1 MKIREVR
8 ERTVGLGAAIRNAY
22 IDFSKMTVS
31 VVAVESDVVRDG
43 RPVTG
48 YGFASAGRY
57 AQGELT
63 RERVVPR
70 ILAAD
75 PAELLAP
82 ETGIIDPERVN
93 AVMRS
98 GEKPGGHGD
107 RAVAISAVDVAVW
120 DLAAKL
126 ADVPLAKLFADR
138 YGDGTVAERVWVYAA
153 GGYYDEAGPEG
164 LARELAG
171 YKALGADNLKM
182 KIGLDLALDRERV
195 AAASEVAGAPGRLA
209 VDASGSLDLP
219 TALAYAEMLEPFDL
233 LWYEDAGDPL
243 DFEIQA
249 ALGEAYAGPLAT
261 GENLFA
267 RQEVT
272 NLLRYG
278 RMRPD
283 RDLLLVDPALC
294 YGPTEYV
301 RIVAD
306 AAAHGFGPERFLPHG
321 GHQLC
326 LAIAAGL
333 HLGGTELYPGVF
345 KPIGGF
351 ADGLDVVDGHVSVP
365 EAPGLGTEEKTDLWR
380 VLADV

>member
-1 MKIREVR
+1 MKIRDVR
-8 ERTVGLGAAIRNAY
+8 ERTVNLAAAIRNAY
-22 IDFSKMTVS
+22 IDFSRMTTS

-48 YGFASAGRY
+48 YGYASAGRY

-63 RERVVPR
+63 RDRVVPR
-70 ILAAD
+70 ILAAEPDTLLD
-75 PAELLAP
+75 PD
-82 ETGIIDPERVN
+82 TGIIDPPRVN
-93 AVMRS
+93 AVMRT

-107 RAVAISAVDVAVW
+107 RSVAISAVDVAVW

-126 ADVPLAKLFADR
+126 ADTSLAQLFADR
-138 YGDGTVAERVWVYAA
+138 FGDGTVTEDVWVYAA
-153 GGYYDEAGPEG
+153 GGYYDERGPEG
-164 LARELAG
+164 LADELRG
-171 YKALGADNLKM
+171 YRDLGADHVKM
-182 KIGLDLALDRERV
+182 KIGADLALDRERV
-195 AAASEVAGAPGRLA
+195 AAASEVVDGPGRLA
-209 VDASGSLDLP
+209 VDASGSLDHRA
-219 TALAYAEMLEPFDL
+219 ALAYAEMLEPFEL

-249 ALGEAYAGPLAT
+249 ALGEAYPGPMAT

-267 RQEVT
+267 WEEVR

-283 RDLLLVDPALC
+283 RDYLLVDPALC
-294 YGPTEYV
+294 YGPSEYA
-301 RIVAD
+301 RIVSEAS
-306 AAAHGFGPERFLPHG
+306 AFGFSRQRFLPHG

-333 HLGGTELYPGVF
+333 GLGGTELYPGVF

-351 ADGLDVVDGHVSVP
+351 GDDVRVIDGHVPAST
-365 EAPGLGTEEKTDLWR
+365 APGLGVEEKSDLWD
-380 VLADV
+380 VLRHV